1 MSKANARTGGGG
13 GGRGG
18 GRGYSRGG
26 RGGYGGGSGQY
37 RGGGTILIH
46 AILLLLCKDFLMMF
60 YQLSFVNLMKF
71 RKFSCV
77 CGNFYCRV
85 HCWDGLL
92 SVCLID

>member
-1 MSKANARTGGGG
+1 VSKANARAGGDG
-13 GGRGG
+13 GGRSG

-26 RGGYGGGSGQY
+26 RRDYSGGGGGYGSAGPYG
-37 RGGGTILIH
+37 GGGTILIH

-77 CGNFYCRV
+77 CGNF
-85 HCWDGLL
+85 
-92 SVCLID
+92 